1 MSKKNSSVNLKNG
14 FQDFKDLSII
24 FVNFRNKLD
33 LLNKKSY
40 VVAVSGGP
48 DSLALVALTQFYKLY
63 KKTKFEYLLVD
74 HNIRKNSHQEAKKVK
89 NLLKKKKINLKILV
103 NKKKITK
110 NIQAEARIARYDI
123 ISNYCKQN
131 KIQTILTAHNL
142 EDQVETFF
150 IRLSRGS
157 GLKGLSSMKELSK
170 IATKVNLFRPLLDVK
185 KLFLIQISK
194 KIFGNFIKDPSNKNE
209 KFLRTKIRNLKK
221 PLESSGIKY
230 EQIFKSIQNL
240 SLSKLTLQE
249 YLNRTFD
256 ELIKKKGREISINI
270 KKYIKLNNEIKIA
283 VINESIKK
291 LKKNYYDLRSK
302 KVRNLI
308 NNINRGDFKKSTLG
322 GCIFFKKGENLCL
335 KSE

>member
-1 MSKKNSSVNLKNG
+1 MSKKNSSVILKNN
-14 FQDFKDLSII
+14 FQDFKDLSNI

-33 LLNKKSY
+33 LLNKKSF

-131 KIQTILTAHNL
+131 RIQTILTAHNL

-170 IATKVNLFRPLLDVK
+170 IDTKVNLFRPLLDVK

-240 SLSKLTLQE
+240 SLSRLTLQK

>member
-1 MSKKNSSVNLKNG
+1 
-14 FQDFKDLSII
+14 
-24 FVNFRNKLD
+24 
-33 LLNKKSY
+33 
-40 VVAVSGGP
+40 
-48 DSLALVALTQFYKLY
+48 
-63 KKTKFEYLLVD
+63 
-74 HNIRKNSHQEAKKVK
+74 
-89 NLLKKKKINLKILV
+89 
-103 NKKKITK
+103 
-110 NIQAEARIARYDI
+110 
-123 ISNYCKQN
+123 
-131 KIQTILTAHNL
+131 
-142 EDQVETFF
+142 
-150 IRLSRGS
+150 
-157 GLKGLSSMKELSK
+157 MKELSK